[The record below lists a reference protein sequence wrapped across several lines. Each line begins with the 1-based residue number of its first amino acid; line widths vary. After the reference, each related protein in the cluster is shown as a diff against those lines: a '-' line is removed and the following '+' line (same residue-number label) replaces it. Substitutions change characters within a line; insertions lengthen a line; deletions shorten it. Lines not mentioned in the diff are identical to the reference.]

1 MSGFF
6 GGYFFRDGQKDLN
19 PLIDAMREPLLVHQD
34 CDSDTRSIGH
44 RLFIGV
50 TRTNCEASPYISQ
63 ADDNGM
69 IALFNGVLYNRA
81 ELAARAGLENK
92 RGNEGNILA
101 ALFEKDGADCL
112 NSFSGMFS
120 FVLVDATAKRLII
133 GADRCGFEYV
143 YYYADNEKL
152 LFGSR
157 VNSIANLTRSQLEFD
172 LHSVCDI
179 HNYHAIF
186 NQRTIFKQIQL
197 MPPGSFGTVCHDKV
211 KIHRYW
217 QFPTDVELSISSEPE
232 LLGEA
237 KILIQEAVKQ
247 STLDVNEPGIM
258 LSGGL
263 DSRLLAA
270 VLSRESPSA
279 KALSV
284 QWAAAKS
291 NDNRLAEK
299 IANALSLDFHYFET
313 NATAPINLL
322 QDNIRL
328 SDGVWGFYEL
338 LPFFRLFKEKFPN
351 LILLNGFLMDT
362 LFRSA
367 WAFFPN
373 REGAQL
379 SVDGIVKRYVL
390 SKEYQT
396 KMVFDR
402 DFLELLNTKR
412 GETVESEVK
421 GQPMDHPAEVSLRFY
436 LHNRGRRA
444 IGAHFTVLRQFVPIR
459 FPAAVHRLFD
469 FAIRLP
475 YHLRSDTRFYRKLIC
490 DWFPEVGQ
498 IAWDRTGKPLNQE
511 AWRLKPKYRK
521 WRRQFGY
528 VMQRAT
534 HGRCDILNL
543 PHAFDKSF
551 RRNGTFRNVLLEIL
565 YDRQTLSRGY
575 VTRGG
580 VDRLVQYELSGH
592 DVGHIFKSILSVE
605 MMHRTF
611 GN

>member
-1 MSGFF
+1 M
-6 GGYFFRDGQKDLN
+6 
-19 PLIDAMREPLLVHQD
+19 
-34 CDSDTRSIGH
+34 
-44 RLFIGV
+44 
-50 TRTNCEASPYISQ
+50 
-63 ADDNGM
+63 
-69 IALFNGVLYNRA
+69 
-81 ELAARAGLENK
+81 ENK
-92 RGNEGNILA
+92 PGNEGHILA
-101 ALFEKDGADCL
+101 ALFEKHGPDCL
-112 NSFSGMFS
+112 NRFSGIFS
-120 FVLVDATAKRLII
+120 FVLADVKAQRLII

-143 YYYADNEKL
+143 YYYIDEEKL

-186 NQRTIFKQIQL
+186 NQRTIFKQIKL
-197 MPPGSFGTVCHDKV
+197 LPPGSFGTVCHDKV

-217 QFPTDVELSISSEPE
+217 QFPTEVELFRNSESE
-232 LLGEA
+232 LLDES
-237 KILIQEAVKQ
+237 KRLIQEAVNQ
-247 STLDVNEPGIM
+247 STFDVNDPGIM

-270 VLSRESPSA
+270 VLSREKPNA
-279 KALSV
+279 KALSI
-284 QWAAAKS
+284 QWASTKS
-291 NDNRLAEK
+291 NDNRLAQK
-299 IANALSLDFHYFET
+299 IANALDLDFRYFKT
-313 NATAPINLL
+313 NATDPISLL

-338 LPFFRLFKEKFPN
+338 VPFFKRFKEEFPQ

-373 REGAQL
+373 REGGQL

-390 SKEYQT
+390 SKEYQK

-412 GETVESEVK
+412 GETVESGVK

-436 LHNRGRRA
+436 IHNRGRRA

-469 FAIRLP
+469 FAIKLP

-490 DWFPEVGQ
+490 
-498 IAWDRTGKPLNQE
+498 
-511 AWRLKPKYRK
+511 
-521 WRRQFGY
+521 
-528 VMQRAT
+528 
-534 HGRCDILNL
+534 
-543 PHAFDKSF
+543 
-551 RRNGTFRNVLLEIL
+551 
-565 YDRQTLSRGY
+565 
-575 VTRGG
+575 
-580 VDRLVQYELSGH
+580 
-592 DVGHIFKSILSVE
+592 
-605 MMHRTF
+605 
-611 GN
+611 